1 MGVKTVHMPSS
12 DVDLQSQA
20 WKESVLGAICFV
32 ESLDT
37 LTVGAA
43 EVLTALLQA
52 PVLAGA
58 DLSGEIWLS
67 QPVLSLGKPFRSAI
81 SKGSIS
87 SGSKGAIQYR
97 FDNDLLFGVI
107 CVPELASLQHATE
120 AAYREVFALMEE
132 LDYPHVYRFWNYM
145 ADINGETNGLER
157 YRQFNVGRK
166 DAYLACN
173 DETDNQLPAAC
184 ALGLV
189 DGPLTIAFLSGRQ
202 VAVAIEN
209 PRQVN
214 AYEYPEEYGPRTPSF
229 SRATLLNT
237 EQNAILFISG
247 TASIV
252 GHQTLH
258 PLDVVAQ
265 TRETLV
271 NLEVVIAEANRTL
284 GKREFDLQNIYFRVY
299 IRHASDLTLVRGE
312 MERYLGGAVK
322 AVYIQADIC
331 RQELLLEIEATA
343 GHMLELA

>member
-1 MGVKTVHMPSS
+1 MGVKTIHMPSS
-12 DVDLQSQA
+12 DVYQRSQA

-37 LTVGAA
+37 PTVRAPEILIA
-43 EVLTALLQA
+43 RLQA
-52 PVLAGA
+52 PILAGA
-58 DLSGEIWLS
+58 DLSSEMWLS
-67 QPVLSLGKPFRSAI
+67 QRVLSLGKPFRSSI
-81 SKGSIS
+81 SKDPVSN
-87 SGSKGAIQYR
+87 GSKGAIQYR

-107 CVPELASLQHATE
+107 CIPELGSLQHATE
-120 AAYREVFALMEE
+120 AAYREVFALMKE

-145 ADINGETNGLER
+145 ADINGVTNGLER

-184 ALGLV
+184 ALGLI

-202 VAVAIEN
+202 AAVAIEN

-229 SRATLLNT
+229 SRATLLNV

-271 NLEVVIAEANRTL
+271 NLEVIIAEANRQL
-284 GKREFDLQNIYFRVY
+284 GKQEFDLHSIYFRVY
-299 IRHASDLTLVRGE
+299 IRHASDLTLVRDE
-312 MERYLGGAVK
+312 MERYISGEIK

-331 RQELLLEIEATA
+331 RRELLLEIEATA
-343 GHMLELA
+343 GPMLELA